1 MIRLTLPLPT
11 YVKAGRQKLLTMND
25 YRNIHYRVS
34 AEAKR
39 TYKEI
44 AWAHLRPHRRKHYD
58 RVHIHYT
65 IFFETNH
72 RKDIGNVGAVIDKFF
87 SDALVD
93 AKIIPD
99 DCQRNITAISFEYG
113 GIGPER
119 VEIDIKEVA

>member
-1 MIRLTLPLPT
+1 MIRVTLPR
-11 YVKAGRQKLLTMND
+11 YVKAGRSKLLTMND

-58 RVHIHYT
+58 RIHIHYT
-65 IFFETNH
+65 IFFETNQ
-72 RKDIGNVGAVIDKFF
+72 RIDIGNVGAVIDKFF

-99 DCQRNITAISFEYG
+99 DCQRNITFVSFTYG
-113 GIGPER
+113 GIGAER
-119 VEIDIKEVA
+119 VEIDIEEAA